1 MALRFD
7 GTTPY
12 ISVFDVNNDGL
23 VNSDDEIVAGVRY
36 GDAMI
41 LNMNLLGDN
50 LYRQASDGTVDQ
62 SKVNLGGGE
71 TLGRS
76 GWREIFEQ

>member
-7 GTTPY
+7 GTTPLQA
-12 ISVFDVNNDGL
+12 VFDVNNDGQ
-23 VNSDDEIVAGVRY
+23 VTGDDPTVAGVRY

-41 LNMNLLGDN
+41 LNMNILGDN

-62 SKVNLGGGE
+62 SKIDLGGGK

-76 GWREIFEQ
+76 GWREVYEQ